1 MYVPE
6 WLFTLLCGFIVG
18 IAIGYAIKVAF
29 KLLLLIFGFYS
40 CVTGFLWYIGVV
52 KFDFSA
58 GAEFISNLWDK
69 LLALTPN
76 KAVAIGLAV
85 FPPLFGFLVGL
96 GVGLK
101 L

>member
-18 IAIGYAIKVAF
+18 IAVGYAIKVAF

-58 GAEFISNLWDK
+58 GAEFVAGLWDK

-96 GVGLK
+96 GVGFK